1 VRIDAAI
8 VGAGPS
14 GLLAATT
21 ISKKSYR
28 VQVYEEH
35 SVVGEPN
42 HCAGLVSVEGL
53 VKLGIKPNESFTQ
66 NTIIGGRI
74 YAPNGEYIEIRD
86 TKPRAHVIDRG
97 EFDRHLAQR
106 AHDYGVEILTSARV
120 EKLAEKNRYNVGL
133 KTGDGSIESRI
144 VIDAEGSG
152 SRLIQQILPG
162 YKKPRSIPGIN
173 VEVSGVEVESDLVEV
188 WFTEELAKGFFIW
201 VIPLSG
207 CNVRCGLATSEG
219 NPVDNLRKFIKKR
232 FSVEDISDIWGGSV
246 VTGGP
251 VSSTISDGL
260 MVVGDAA
267 GHVKPTTGGGVVM
280 GGLCSRIAG
289 GVAIKA
295 LEEEDCSKSVLRP
308 YEAGWRGEYG
318 SEFRSMLAL
327 RNLMNSI
334 SDARFNRLFEAFKE
348 SGLQNVV
355 DDLVH
360 EGDIDMQAGVIR
372 RAITDPK
379 MLGFL
384 IRGLGRATLGEL
396 FSTVK

>member
-1 VRIDAAI
+1 
-8 VGAGPS
+8 
-14 GLLAATT
+14 
-21 ISKKSYR
+21 
-28 VQVYEEH
+28 
-35 SVVGEPN
+35 
-42 HCAGLVSVEGL
+42 
-53 VKLGIKPNESFTQ
+53 
-66 NTIIGGRI
+66 
-74 YAPNGEYIEIRD
+74 
-86 TKPRAHVIDRG
+86 
-97 EFDRHLAQR
+97 
-106 AHDYGVEILTSARV
+106 
-120 EKLAEKNRYNVGL
+120 
-133 KTGDGSIESRI
+133 
-144 VIDAEGSG
+144 
-152 SRLIQQILPG
+152 
-162 YKKPRSIPGIN
+162 
-173 VEVSGVEVESDLVEV
+173 
-188 WFTEELAKGFFIW
+188 
-201 VIPLSG
+201 
-207 CNVRCGLATSEG
+207 
-219 NPVDNLRKFIKKR
+219 
-232 FSVEDISDIWGGSV
+232 
-246 VTGGP
+246 
-251 VSSTISDGL
+251 

-289 GVAIKA
+289 EVAIKA